1 MALRFT
7 CPKLT
12 PAQGPSSCFMVG
24 FAHTAHSCCCHP
36 LLSNMHAIRRP
47 LTVTV
52 MSVDALG
59 WKQKNV
65 RLLSDACERP
75 RNFFTYAQQYSALQ
89 VTQEKVQGA
98 VAALCVQQL
107 LLQLDEDE
115 LTCLTSTWLQR
126 SRRLPAG
133 AACGYTAVV
142 PDLLITGPVPED
154 GACAAPPE

>member
-1 MALRFT
+1 MLHGRVCTYCTQLLLPSLVEQHA
-7 CPKLT
+7 CYT
-12 PAQGPSSCFMVG
+12 P
-24 FAHTAHSCCCHP
+24 
-36 LLSNMHAIRRP
+36 P

-75 RNFFTYAQQYSALQ
+75 RNFFTYVEQYSALQ
-89 VTQEKVQGA
+89 LNQEKVQGA
-98 VAALCVQQL
+98 MAALCFQQL